1 MDVIDNRTE
10 RVFTADY
17 AKKTIIVP
25 KDEQVIGVKG
35 DSRGRAIRFELL
47 KVPDELDLSQCVIEV
62 QYQNALGET
71 GRQKVMHLE
80 ESQADGTKRIF
91 FYFRPPLSL
100 TKEAG
105 TVYLQICGT
114 YAYTSGSY
122 YHWHLAPAAVEI
134 ADFFDCEETA
144 LADPKDDLTI
154 QIQADIASLE
164 TQMDEIKDTLNNL
177 TGTGDEVSENMA
189 AEIVA
194 VKNRVTNL
202 ESGKLNKSDG
212 ITIDQFNLVFKG
224 KGLRESAGADQSRT
238 MSLDACENCRV
249 ALIVN
254 ELSSATITFTVNW
267 VDPVTNAPAGNP
279 LATEA
284 VSFGQGDVGSGFHSD
299 LRMVVFERISMTSG
313 VVILMTVYDG
323 NTAIKYKC
331 MNLDKNDAYD
341 SIMIRA
347 STGGVAVKWFEG

>member
-71 GRQKVMHLE
+71 GRQKVLHLE

-100 TKEAG
+100 TQAAG
-105 TVYLQICGT
+105 TVYLQVCGT
-114 YAYTSGSY
+114 YAYSSGY
-122 YHWHLAPAAVEI
+122 YHHWHLAPAAVEI

-177 TGTGDEVSENMA
+177 TGTGDEVSENMV

-194 VKNRVTNL
+194 VKNRVTTL
-202 ESGKLNKSDG
+202 EGDLKRAIIKRDFTATCTTTGSDQLVQVPMTLPSGYVPLAAVNVAANGFVSHFYVESFSTTAISCWGNTQSGK
-212 ITIDQFNLVFKG
+212 
-224 KGLRESAGADQSRT
+224 
-238 MSLDACENCRV
+238 
-249 ALIVN
+249 
-254 ELSSATITFTVNW
+254 TIT
-267 VDPVTNAPAGNP
+267 
-279 LATEA
+279 
-284 VSFGQGDVGSGFHSD
+284 VSMLFIRDD
-299 LRMVVFERISMTSG
+299 L
-313 VVILMTVYDG
+313 Y
-323 NTAIKYKC
+323 
-331 MNLDKNDAYD
+331 
-341 SIMIRA
+341 
-347 STGGVAVKWFEG
+347 

>member
-1 MDVIDNRTE
+1 MDIIDNRTD
-10 RVFTADY
+10 RIFTADY
-17 AKKTIIVP
+17 AKKTVIVP

-71 GRQKVMHLE
+71 GRQKVLHLE
-80 ESQADGTKRIF
+80 ESQTDGTKRIF

-100 TKEAG
+100 TKAAG
-105 TVYLQICGT
+105 TVYLQVCGT

-164 TQMDEIKDTLNNL
+164 TQMDEIKSTLNNL
-177 TGTGDEVSENMA
+177 AGTGDEVSENMV
-189 AEIVA
+189 AEIAA

-202 ESGKLNKSDG
+202 ESGKLNKSDAQTLYATKEEAETLG
-212 ITIDQFNLVFKG
+212 EKWVYVGSDTPTNGNLVRFMLMDDLDDGPGPMKAMVIFTPE
-224 KGLRESAGADQSRT
+224 ESAAFDMTVRFGTGTHGLTDIAQISNSVT
-238 MSLDACENCRV
+238 PNGPVKC
-249 ALIVN
+249 
-254 ELSSATITFTVNW
+254 TITGMEIDSSNTMWLTEFGDKSDVSTVL
-267 VDPVTNAPAGNP
+267 GP
-279 LATEA
+279 LRCIDITGTIGTI
-284 VSFGQGDVGSGFHSD
+284 VH
-299 LRMVVFERISMTSG
+299 VF
-313 VVILMTVYDG
+313 
-323 NTAIKYKC
+323 K
-331 MNLDKNDAYD
+331 AY
-341 SIMIRA
+341 
-347 STGGVAVKWFEG
+347 